1 VAFVEDE
8 DDALVLQRLELFL
21 VGGLAVLA
29 ALLVALAV
37 FVQREA
43 ELLDGGDDDLVR
55 VVLGKQAAHEGGGV
69 GVFFDAAF
77 LELVELLPRL
87 AVEVFAVHD
96 EDAFVDVVV
105 FLEQGG
111 SLEGGERLAAAGGVP
126 DVAVAVVFVDALHH
140 VLHGIDLV
148 GPHDHELL
156 LAGEQ
161 HHVAA
166 DGPAEVALFQEALGE
181 LVEVGDLACC
191 PRRRTHRRAGSA
203 RRH

>member
-1 VAFVEDE
+1 VVRMEAWVSSIFCKVALASKMGVPVKPKSW
-8 DDALVLQRLELFL
+8 ALGKNSLMALWFSPNCERWHSSKMKTMRFVLQRFELFL

-55 VVLGKQAAHEGGGV
+55 VVLGEQAAHEGGGV

-77 LELVELLPRL
+77 LELVEFLPRL

-96 EDAFVDVVV
+96 EDALVDVVV

-126 DVAVAVVFVDALHH
+126 DVAVAVVFVDALTM
-140 VLHGIDLV
+140 
-148 GPHDHELL
+148 
-156 LAGEQ
+156 
-161 HHVAA
+161 
-166 DGPAEVALFQEALGE
+166 
-181 LVEVGDLACC
+181 CC
-191 PRRRTHRRAGSA
+191 TA
-203 RRH
+203 